1 MTPPPESALLSTLL
15 RATDP
20 KVLRQLEERDVA
32 ALPKGKEWPLGRGL
46 GFFEQ
51 GFVVG
56 AIVVL
61 TPVVVGI
68 GALSVYGYRAV
79 SARLW
84 R

>member
-20 KVLRQLEERDVA
+20 KILRQLEERDVA
-32 ALPKGKEWPLGRGL
+32 ALPKGKERPLGGGL

-51 GFVVG
+51 GFVTG

-61 TPVVVGI
+61 IPVVVGI
-68 GALSVYGYRAV
+68 GALSIYGYRSV

>member
-1 MTPPPESALLSTLL
+1 M
-15 RATDP
+15 
-20 KVLRQLEERDVA
+20 A
-32 ALPKGKEWPLGRGL
+32 ALPKGKERPLGGGL

-51 GFVVG
+51 GFVAG

-68 GALSVYGYRAV
+68 GALGVYGYRAV